1 MSHHEGINDK
11 YSETSSQI
19 NKQRPKIESMQRMF
33 EEIDKDFDSQ
43 LTQTEIIN
51 FLNTHTKN
59 ESEFNRNLA
68 NRFITSL
75 DFDQNGL
82 ITVEEFVKGYISFE
96 NDLENTAND
105 FKSKLKT
112 EENTLRQYQDKC
124 RACQQEELQNGICD
138 NAFITVKFTEI
149 DMKTKLDEIMSI
161 AMTVKLNEHFKT
173 TQFMS
178 GSTNDSIHLNEE
190 FKFIPKSR
198 QDKMEFLLRG
208 KHSDG
213 SDFEI
218 GKKVF
223 DLNTIQSQDK
233 YEITIELPDIYDN
246 KSIIAHIKTIIFFY
260 WSDYEKY
267 SELAQKSENQIQKI
281 KKAIHQTNNYLKT
294 LNDLYGLSPDPIK
307 QLRNEMTDYGN
318 THNNYSTY
326 NYSNENLFVPS
337 TINENLNGNTS
348 SPNAIVEY
356 AEGMLK
362 GIFKQKTISW
372 VVISRILGG
381 LLGLIAMLFSFVKGD
396 FPNALGGFLTLL
408 GLMMIKQFRNQ
419 KELIK
424 VLLYMIIGLFVY
436 DIIWLRIYGG
446 NCWDKHDR
454 RTGGNENGLL
464 IASFFI
470 TIINEVLKG
479 MLGFSLWVASTK
491 A

>member
-1 MSHHEGINDK
+1 MSQHESVNDK
-11 YSETSSQI
+11 YSETNSQI
-19 NKQRPKIESMQRMF
+19 NKQRPKIEAMQHMF
-33 EEIDKDFDSQ
+33 EDIDKDFDSQ

-59 ESEFNRNLA
+59 ESEFNSNLA
-68 NRFITSL
+68 KRFLSNL
-75 DFDQNGL
+75 DFDQDGC

-105 FKSKLKT
+105 FQTKLKT
-112 EENTLRQYQDKC
+112 EENTLRHYQNKS

-173 TQFMS
+173 TQFIS

-208 KHSDG
+208 KNSDG

-223 DLNTIQSQDK
+223 ELNTIKSQDK
-233 YEITIELPDIYDN
+233 YEITIEVPDIYDN
-246 KSIIAHIKTIIFFY
+246 NLIIAHIKTIIFFY

-267 SELAQKSENQIQKI
+267 LELAQKSENQIQKI
-281 KKAIHQTNNYLKT
+281 QKAIHQTNNYLKT

-307 QLRNEMTDYGN
+307 QLRNEMTDNGN
-318 THNNYSTY
+318 THNNFSTY
-326 NYSNENLFVPS
+326 HYSNENLYVPS

-348 SPNAIVEY
+348 SPNAIVNY
-356 AEGMLK
+356 AERILK

-381 LLGLIAMLFSFVKGD
+381 VLGLIAMLFSFVKGD
-396 FPNALGGFLTLL
+396 FPNALGGLLTLL
-408 GLMMIKQFRNQ
+408 ALMMIKQFHNQ
-419 KELIK
+419 KQLLK
-424 VLLYMIIGLFVY
+424 TLLYMVIGLFVY
-436 DIIWLRIYGG
+436 DLIWLGIYGG
-446 NCWDKHDR
+446 SCWDKHDKA
-454 RTGGNENGLL
+454 TGGNENGLL
-464 IASFFI
+464 ITSFFI

-479 MLGFSLWVASTK
+479 MLGFSLCAASTK
-491 A
+491 V